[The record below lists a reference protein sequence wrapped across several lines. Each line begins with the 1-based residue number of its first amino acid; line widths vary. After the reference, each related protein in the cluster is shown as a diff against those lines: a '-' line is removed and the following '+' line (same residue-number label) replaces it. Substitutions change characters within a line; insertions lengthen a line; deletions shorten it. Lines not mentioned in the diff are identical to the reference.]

1 MFIFIYYLDWLEI
14 HVDESTT
21 NNQVR
26 QIQYLVS
33 TISKSD
39 RIAWLLKGINFID
52 LTSLNGNDTS
62 STIQRLCEKVY

>member
-1 MFIFIYYLDWLEI
+1 MYYLDWLEI
-14 HVDESTT
+14 YINESAI
-21 NNQVR
+21 NNQIR

-39 RIAWLLKGINFID
+39 RIAWLLKAINFID

-62 STIQRLCEKVY
+62 STIERLCEKVC

>member
-14 HVDESTT
+14 HIDESTT
-21 NNQVR
+21 NNQIR

-39 RIAWLLKGINFID
+39 RIAWLLKAINFID

-62 STIQRLCEKVY
+62 STIERLCEKVY